1 MQPFRRFS
9 PPIRWF
15 SLTAC
20 LVSLFCAQ
28 LASGSAGF
36 IGNFIAEALAGE
48 HRAAL
53 TDRDLSPARQETRR
67 AVRSPAARETR
78 NGAPPNGIPRETR
91 NVARER
97 RAMRDRLNSGVVG
110 IIFGGMDDADF
121 GEAIDLGAVIG
132 NPDIKILSVAGN
144 GAKQTVTD
152 LLFTRAIDVAIVQA
166 DVLAAVKQHPP
177 FPDAEHFLEYITK
190 LYDEEIHILA
200 QSDIHSLQD
209 LQDKR
214 VNFGTF
220 ESGTYSS
227 ASAIFQTLGIP
238 VQTTDYAQPLALDK
252 LRRGEISAMVYT
264 AGKPA
269 RLFQSVRPEEGLH
282 FLPIPPTVTLTAYT
296 RADLSADDY
305 PGLIEQGEPIATLA
319 VGTVL
324 VVYNWPAR
332 SERYRRVAR
341 FVEAFFQQMDQLR
354 FPPYHPKWREVDI
367 GAQIPGWTRFAAAS
381 QYIKSTGEDTGE
393 PVPGAGSTQQPGSIV
408 PTGAGGDPP
417 TSPTAS
423 TSPVK
428 PSFKARSP
436 SDDNEA
442 LFRDFVE
449 YQKTVAAPIHRPSD
463 EPNSRKLLDDPEQK
477 AALFA
482 DFQAHVNAL
491 APNLGG
497 TSAAKPRGE

>member
-9 PPIRWF
+9 PPFRWF

-53 TDRDLSPARQETRR
+53 TDRDLSPARQETRL
-67 AVRSPAARETR
+67 AVRSPGARETR

-97 RAMRDRLNSGVVG
+97 RAMRDRLNSGLVG

-152 LLFTRAIDVAIVQA
+152 LLFARAIDVAIVQT
-166 DVLAAVKQHPP
+166 DVLADVKQHPP
-177 FPDAEHFLEYITK
+177 FPGAEHFLEYITK
-190 LYDEEIHILA
+190 LYDEEVHILA
-200 QSDIHSLQD
+200 RSDIHSLED
-209 LQDKR
+209 LQNKR

-220 ESGTYSS
+220 ESGTYST
-227 ASAIFQTLGIP
+227 ATAIFQALGIP
-238 VQTTDYAQPLALDK
+238 VPTTGFAQPLALDK

-282 FLPIPPTVTLTAYT
+282 FLPIPPIETLPAYT

-354 FPPYHPKWREVDI
+354 FPPYHPKWREVDL
-367 GAQIPGWTRFAAAS
+367 GARIPGWTRFAAAS
-381 QYIKSTGEDTGE
+381 QYVKSTGEDAGK
-393 PVPGAGSTQQPGSIV
+393 PVPGTGSTQQPGSIA
-408 PTGAGGDPP
+408 PTGAGGDPL

-428 PSFKARSP
+428 PALGEARSP

-442 LFRDFVE
+442 LFRDFLE
-449 YQKTVAAPIHRPSD
+449 YQTAAAAPLRRPSG
-463 EPNSRKLLDDPEQK
+463 EANSSKPLDDPKLK

-482 DFQAHVNAL
+482 DFQAYVNAL
-491 APNLGG
+491 AP
-497 TSAAKPRGE
+497 KRR